1 MTLKFKSQSVGRSV
15 GRSVSQSVSQSVKIT
30 CILPMVTYLVCE
42 VWRRVIRQISNSK
55 GRFLTIDG
63 SSNEDGS
70 TTDKICT
77 KRGQKNVAIIQVSH
91 ILCVCFVYKSPVL
104 LPTHSCSLL
113 VK

>member
-1 MTLKFKSQSVGRSV
+1 MSESLHHVR
-15 GRSVSQSVSQSVKIT
+15 
-30 CILPMVTYLVCE
+30 ILPMVTYLVCE

-63 SSNEDGS
+63 SSNEEGS

-77 KRGQKNVAIIQVSH
+77 KKKRAEECSMKSIIQVSH

-104 LPTHSCSLL
+104 LPTYSCFLL